1 MHAGGRAGGH
11 ECVWT
16 CVLVWRGSI
25 VLIKIEIDRNHTEY
39 GRSYDFLLSINFFFE
54 VDTNQNTYSTTFSI

>member
-25 VLIKIEIDRNHTEY
+25 VLIKNEIDRNHTEY
-39 GRSYDFLLSINFFFE
+39 GRSYDFLLSINFFF
-54 VDTNQNTYSTTFSI
+54 